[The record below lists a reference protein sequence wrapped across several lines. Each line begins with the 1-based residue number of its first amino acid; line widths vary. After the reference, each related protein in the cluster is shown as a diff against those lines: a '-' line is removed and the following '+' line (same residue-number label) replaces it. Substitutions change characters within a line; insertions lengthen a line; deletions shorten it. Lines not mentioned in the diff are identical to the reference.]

1 MTSVTSIMRKQI
13 IQPILL
19 QIALFLIQFV
29 IIPSV
34 YYISPYDTARCLVV
48 IISTTTFVLIFGMVK
63 YKRLLGWLLGLIV
76 YGVLIM
82 LYHPNNIYGIGN
94 GIFDFDVITITIF
107 IFLNFAIQLIILC
120 CIKLF
125 HRLKN

>member
-1 MTSVTSIMRKQI
+1 MRKQI

-19 QIALFLIQFV
+19 QIVLFLIQFV
-29 IIPSV
+29 IIPSF

-48 IISTTTFVLIFGMVK
+48 IISTTSLVLVFGMIK

-94 GIFDFDVITITIF
+94 GIFDFDIITISIF
-107 IFLNFAIQLIILC
+107 IFLNFIIQFIIWC
-120 CIKLF
+120 CIKLL
-125 HRLKN
+125 HKLKN